1 MNERDGEDITETIIG
16 LITEST
22 KMNKRDVIS
31 EINRL
36 REKNPF
42 LSPKVASLV
51 VARLNGVDVA
61 RFLN

>member
-1 MNERDGEDITETIIG
+1 
-16 LITEST
+16 
-22 KMNKRDVIS
+22 MNKRDVIS
-31 EINRL
+31 EINKL

-42 LSPKVASLV
+42 LSAKVASLV